1 MQPDPKGA
9 RPLLGMPLVSVV
21 VATRNNEETIGRCL
35 ASVAAQSYSS
45 IEIVVVDNFSTDRT
59 CHIAHRYATRLIQ
72 SGYERC
78 AQFNRG
84 VALARGKYVLR
95 IDADFVLDRSVVTEC
110 VAACSR
116 GDDAIAV
123 HNSPDASV
131 SWIARIRKF
140 EVDMYRGDLLHS
152 SARFV
157 RRDAYLAIG
166 GLDER
171 LIAGEDYD
179 FQSRL
184 DRGGYVTGFIE
195 AEAVHLGEPRSL
207 ATHLGKY
214 FRYGTQFVEYWRK
227 NPKEARS
234 KLGLSKRPYASH
246 WRSFVERPGT
256 GAAFVLYSLL
266 KFSAGGLGFAW
277 ELARSRL
284 WGGARRIDRPP
295 SDGV

>member
-1 MQPDPKGA
+1 
-9 RPLLGMPLVSVV
+9 
-21 VATRNNEETIGRCL
+21 
-35 ASVAAQSYSS
+35 
-45 IEIVVVDNFSTDRT
+45 
-59 CHIAHRYATRLIQ
+59 
-72 SGYERC
+72 
-78 AQFNRG
+78 
-84 VALARGKYVLR
+84 
-95 IDADFVLDRSVVTEC
+95 
-110 VAACSR
+110 
-116 GDDAIAV
+116 
-123 HNSPDASV
+123 
-131 SWIARIRKF
+131 
-140 EVDMYRGDLLHS
+140 MYRGDLLHS

-207 ATHLGKY
+207 ATHLSKY
-214 FRYGTQFVEYWRK
+214 FRYGAQFVEYWRK

-266 KFSAGGLGFAW
+266 KKPRRRVGVCLGIGAQPAVGRRSTNRPATERWCLIGRTTTQVPSGGLGGW
-277 ELARSRL
+277 R
-284 WGGARRIDRPP
+284 
-295 SDGV
+295 